1 VRRVLRA
8 AATAAAALALA
19 GCGGGQIPGHGV
31 PAADASNPGQGQ
43 PKPSG
48 GAASTQ
54 APTTVAGQS
63 ATVGKA
69 TVPLA
74 GVTKA
79 SKSGDSLCLTL
90 GNDTGCSL
98 EVIDIGA
105 TRRSGGSVSD
115 PAPGAP
121 DGWWWGSGA
130 PACGDGTD
138 AGPVALSTVV
148 DKGFRKVGPKTAA
161 YAHWQVNCQNAA
173 QDFEPRLW
181 WLPNSKIAFREQS
194 TAAGADQAVDRILAG
209 VTCES

>member
-1 VRRVLRA
+1 MRRVLRA

-31 PAADASNPGQGQ
+31 PAADAANQGHGQ

-48 GAASTQ
+48 GASTQ
-54 APTTVAGQS
+54 APTTVSGQT

-69 TVPLA
+69 TIPLS
-74 GVTKA
+74 GVTRA
-79 SKSGDSLCLTL
+79 SKDGDHLCLTL
-90 GNDTGCSL
+90 ADETGCSL

-121 DGWWWGSGA
+121 DGWWWGSDV
-130 PACGDGTD
+130 PSCGSGGDTS
-138 AGPVALSTVV
+138 PVTASKVV
-148 DKGFRKVGPKTAA
+148 EKGFKPVGSKTAA

-181 WLPNSKIAFREQS
+181 WLPNSKIAFRQQS

-209 VTCES
+209 VTFES